1 MIARIMGGDG
11 QFEISDEVHARLNEL
26 DDEASA
32 AIDRGDEQ
40 AVQAVL
46 AKMAE
51 LVQKEG
57 KTLPADYLGGS
68 DLVIPPRD
76 LSLDE
81 VRQLFTEEGL
91 IPDLPVPSA

>member
-11 QFEISDEVHARLNEL
+11 QFEISDDVHARLNEL
-26 DDEASA
+26 DEEAIA
-32 AIDRGDEQ
+32 AVDRGDEQ

-46 AKMAE
+46 GQMAD
-51 LVQKEG
+51 LVDREG
-57 KTLPADYLGGS
+57 KALPDDYLGGS

-91 IPDLPVPSA
+91 IPDIPVPSG